1 MASIEYFYSAHSAY
15 AYLGSSLFLK
25 TAKAAGRTI
34 VHKPYFLTAGIA
46 GVGSPPTRDR
56 APAAR
61 NYYFG
66 REIERWGEHRG
77 VDVLGAAPPNHW
89 NDMTLANCLL
99 IAAADAPEGADAL
112 SDALL
117 EAHWR
122 DSADLAD
129 RGVLASLTLGVGLE
143 SDRLLGQAETD
154 AVRAQYEANTAEAIK
169 RTVFGSPTYFVD
181 GDMFYGQDHLEM
193 IERAC
198 RQPYKGA
205 WPRD

>member
-1 MASIEYFYSAHSAY
+1 
-15 AYLGSSLFLK
+15 
-25 TAKAAGRTI
+25 
-34 VHKPYFLTAGIA
+34 
-46 GVGSPPTRDR
+46 
-56 APAAR
+56 
-61 NYYFG
+61 
-66 REIERWGEHRG
+66 
-77 VDVLGAAPPNHW
+77 
-89 NDMTLANCLL
+89 MTLANCLL